1 VKLAIDVWYELWHEA
16 GSRGLDTWH
25 ELPRKEEAGRDAFQP
40 LPTPRNEGGSG
51 LERGYNERGLEKGA
65 EVTCEAGRARRRI
78 TCEAGR
84 ARRRRT
90 FLRSTAVCSEVESH
104 TVSTL
109 TFVQEVLSE
118 EKHALMVEVGQ

>member
-1 VKLAIDVWYELWHEA
+1 LEKSRAVKLAIDVWYELWHEA

-65 EVTCEAGRARRRI
+65 EVTCEAGRARRR
-78 TCEAGR
+78 
-84 ARRRRT
+84 RT